1 MALNLER
8 IAENEER
15 IAKLDKTIQRSM
27 AKKKKLMEENARLT
41 YTSLCEQYNSSGLEL
56 LELLKREQEDKA
68 VPEKSNAVVGYA
80 DDSENDESETDKD
93 QLSFYN

>member
-8 IAENEER
+8 IAENEQR

-56 LELLKREQEDKA
+56 LEILKREQKDKT
-68 VPEKSNAVVGYA
+68 VPEKSDAVVGSA
-80 DDSENDESETDKD
+80 GKSEDAESENNKD

>member
-1 MALNLER
+1 MALNLDR
-8 IAENEER
+8 ITENEAK
-15 IAKLDKTIQRSM
+15 IAKLDKAIQRSM

-56 LELLKREQEDKA
+56 LELLKREHEDKA
-68 VPEKSNAVVGYA
+68 VSEKSDTVVGSA
-80 DDSENDESETDKD
+80 DKSEDADSENNKD

>member
-8 IAENEER
+8 IAENEQK

-41 YTSLCEQYNSSGLEL
+41 YTLLCEQYNSSGLEL
-56 LELLKREQEDKA
+56 LEILKREQEDKS
-68 VPEKSNAVVGYA
+68 VFENSDAVVGSA
-80 DDSENDESETDKD
+80 DKSEDADSEATKE